1 MGIRIAYYEDEAGE
15 HRFRISGMNG
25 EPMAG
30 GEGYKDLADA
40 IHAVQVIGR
49 AFRDGDIVIAD
60 GGEAVFPE
68 DEELET
74 GDEAIVDSTAELES
88 E

>member
-1 MGIRIAYYEDEAGE
+1 MGIRIAYYEDESSE

-25 EPMAG
+25 EPMAW
-30 GEGYKDLADA
+30 GEGYKELADA
-40 IHAVQVIGR
+40 VHAVQVIGK
-49 AFRDGDIVIAD
+49 AFKEGDVVVAD
-60 GGEAVFPE
+60 EGEAVFPE

-74 GDEAIVDSTAELES
+74 GDEAVVDSTAELES